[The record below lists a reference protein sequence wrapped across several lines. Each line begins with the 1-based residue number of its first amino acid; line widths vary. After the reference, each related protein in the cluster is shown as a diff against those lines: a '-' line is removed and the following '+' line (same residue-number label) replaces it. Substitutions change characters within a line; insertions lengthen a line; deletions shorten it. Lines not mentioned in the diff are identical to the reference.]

1 MYATKLNF
9 TRNKPVVYAEVNL
22 KYHWRMLERT
32 LQICIGL
39 DYSRI
44 SITHDAN
51 TLVLLHSQKQ
61 RTSHEEVLTKPP
73 HELVQI
79 ISERRA
85 MLLHI
90 T

>member
-1 MYATKLNF
+1 
-9 TRNKPVVYAEVNL
+9 
-22 KYHWRMLERT
+22 MLERALRQT
-32 LQICIGL
+32 CIEL

-44 SITHDAN
+44 SMTHDAN

-61 RTSHEEVLTKPP
+61 RTSHEEVWTKP
-73 HELVQI
+73 HRELVQI
-79 ISERRA
+79 ISEGRA